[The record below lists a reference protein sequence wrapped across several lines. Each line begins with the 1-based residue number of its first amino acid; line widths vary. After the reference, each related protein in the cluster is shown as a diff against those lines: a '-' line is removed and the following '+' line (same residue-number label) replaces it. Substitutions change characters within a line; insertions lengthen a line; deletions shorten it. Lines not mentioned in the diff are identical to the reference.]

1 MIHFENSVIHDTCV
15 CVSTH
20 SCPTL
25 CDPMDCSPTCSS
37 VHGIFQARILEWVAI
52 SYSSRLPFPT
62 PGWNP
67 LSLLSPTSFLGGSD
81 SKESTCNVGDLGL
94 IPGWEDDLKED
105 MAIHSSILVW
115 RIPMHRGTWWAAVH
129 GVTKSGT

>member
-52 SYSSRLPFPT
+52 PFPEELLNPGTKPVSTVSPVLTGEFFTIT
-62 PGWNP
+62 PPGKP
-67 LSLLSPTSFLGGSD
+67 L
-81 SKESTCNVGDLGL
+81 
-94 IPGWEDDLKED
+94 
-105 MAIHSSILVW
+105 
-115 RIPMHRGTWWAAVH
+115 MHDNT
-129 GVTKSGT
+129 